1 MYEKEL
7 KGIEEGNHKVKRNK
21 FFYKGYKIA
30 YEITK
35 FKMIRNF
42 RTAIKNEIIT
52 MDMVNDEQNN

>member
-1 MYEKEL
+1 M
-7 KGIEEGNHKVKRNK
+7 KGIEEGNHKVNRNK